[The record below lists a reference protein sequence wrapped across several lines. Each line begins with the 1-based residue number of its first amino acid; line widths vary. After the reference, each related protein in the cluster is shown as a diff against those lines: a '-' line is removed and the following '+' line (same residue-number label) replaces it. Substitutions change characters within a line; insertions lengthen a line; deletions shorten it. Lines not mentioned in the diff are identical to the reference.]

1 MKKPERSPALWVI
14 YGLYCAIA
22 LYTIASF
29 FFEDLLPP
37 VWWGWYLFSFTM
49 AEVGK
54 ATFIL
59 MIAST
64 VVLIAAIIALFLPQS
79 KFTVLLNVYLILFCA
94 VDVLACLVSML
105 DYTPGAVDYAAPLTL
120 DAVLIG
126 LIITAMILK
135 RKAKRA
141 KA

>member
-1 MKKPERSPALWVI
+1 M
-14 YGLYCAIA
+14 
-22 LYTIASF
+22 SF
-29 FFEDLLPP
+29 FFEDILPP